1 MGSWRARLVSVLAV
15 GLGCSAPP
23 PPAPSPTP
31 SPPPA
36 PAPAVTAPAPTPEPE
51 PEPAAPVDKPAS
63 LIAITKGTRVLLF
76 GDSMVTS
83 GLGVTLKEHVVARGG
98 TLVSISKPSSTTASW
113 RKGHELDDLIA
124 KVKPDVVIVVLA
136 SNELFIPNP
145 QARIGDVKTIVSR
158 IGTRP
163 CVWIGPPPWRP
174 DKGMLGVVRDNAAPC
189 RWFES
194 AELTLERQSDGIHPT
209 LRGGRVWGEAVW
221 RAAFA
226 E

>member
-1 MGSWRARLVSVLAV
+1 MRSFVRIACVVAGV
-15 GLGCSAPP
+15 GCAPAKAPSAAPP
-23 PPAPSPTP
+23 AV
-31 SPPPA
+31 PPA
-36 PAPAVTAPAPTPEPE
+36 PAASAPTPAPTPAEEPE
-51 PEPAAPVDKPAS
+51 PEAPVVEKPSS
-63 LIAITKGTRVLLF
+63 LIPITKGTRVLLF

-113 RKGHELDDLIA
+113 RKGHDLDDLIA